1 MVGAYARV
9 ADGSHR
15 RYIGEHGGFARKA
28 LAEHSPEASLAISVL
43 IAVEVIPSHLVNHYA
58 HHQFGTIGNILV
70 VVPVHHLAT
79 A

>member
-9 ADGSHR
+9 SDGSHR
-15 RYIGEHGGFARKA
+15 RYIVEHGGFARKA

-43 IAVEVIPSHLVNHYA
+43 IAVEVIPSRLVNHYA
-58 HHQFGTIGNILV
+58 HHQFRTLGNILV
-70 VVPVHHLAT
+70 VVPGHHLAT

>member
-9 ADGSHR
+9 SDGRYR
-15 RYIGEHGGFARKA
+15 RYIGEHGVFARKA

-58 HHQFGTIGNILV
+58 HHQFGTLGSILV